1 MTAYGQFCPV
11 AKATEIVGEKW
22 TLLILRELLMGT
34 HRFNDFQRSMSRIS
48 PTVLTKRLKQL
59 EDKGIVT
66 RKRISGQKGH
76 EYRLTPMGRELEPL
90 VEQLAVWGQR
100 WACGQMSDD
109 ELDVE
114 LLMWDIQRRIDT
126 QSLPDGETVLA
137 FMFADLD
144 KHKNWWLVID
154 SPTGGVR
161 CGSHSQVRDVT
172 APACLRPGVESVSG
186 AVVGDVARSA
196 CLDCRCRFAVGGV
209 FRRAGRGRARGRDGR
224 DARHPPRRRRGVPP
238 WSASPRRSAG

>member
-59 EDKGIVT
+59 EDKGIVG
-66 RKRISGQKGH
+66 RKRVSGRKGY
-76 EYRLTPMGRELEPL
+76 EYRLTPMGRELEP
-90 VEQLAVWGQR
+90 VIEQLAVWGQR
-100 WACGQMSDD
+100 WARGQMTDD

-114 LLMWDIQRRIDT
+114 LLMWDVQRRIDT
-126 QSLPDGETVLA
+126 DSLPDGETVLA
-137 FMFADLD
+137 FMFSDLY

-154 SPTGGVR
+154 GADVDLCTVDPGKDVDLYLASDVRTMVEVWQGDTDLKQALRDERIMATGAKRLLRSLPDWFALCSFAGVK
-161 CGSHSQVRDVT
+161 SMV
-172 APACLRPGVESVSG
+172 
-186 AVVGDVARSA
+186 
-196 CLDCRCRFAVGGV
+196 
-209 FRRAGRGRARGRDGR
+209 
-224 DARHPPRRRRGVPP
+224 
-238 WSASPRRSAG
+238 

>member
-1 MTAYGQFCPV
+1 MIAYGQFCPV

-48 PTVLTKRLKQL
+48 PTVLTKRLKLL

-66 RKRISGQKGH
+66 RKRISGQNGH

-100 WACGQMSDD
+100 WARGQMSDD

-114 LLMWDIQRRIDT
+114 LLMWDVQRRIDT
-126 QSLPDGETVLA
+126 RNLPDGETVLA
-137 FMFADLD
+137 FMFSDLD
-144 KHKNWWLVID
+144 KYKNWWLVID
-154 SPTGGVR
+154 GEDVDLCTEDPGKDVDLYLASDLRTMIEVWQGDTPL
-161 CGSHSQVRDVT
+161 RDVLGDERILAT
-172 APACLRPGVESVSG
+172 GAQPLLRSLPDWF
-186 AVVGDVARSA
+186 ALCKDADVKSME
-196 CLDCRCRFAVGGV
+196 
-209 FRRAGRGRARGRDGR
+209 
-224 DARHPPRRRRGVPP
+224 
-238 WSASPRRSAG
+238 

>member
-76 EYRLTPMGRELEPL
+76 EYRLTPMGRELQPL

-100 WACGQMSDD
+100 WARGQMSDD

-154 SPTGGVR
+154 GEGRRSVHRGPRQGRRSVPRFGPADDDRGV
-161 CGSHSQVRDVT
+161 
-172 APACLRPGVESVSG
+172 
-186 AVVGDVARSA
+186 
-196 CLDCRCRFAVGGV
+196 
-209 FRRAGRGRARGRDGR
+209 AGRHRTQG
-224 DARHPPRRRRGVPP
+224 
-238 WSASPRRSAG
+238 SAS

>member
-1 MTAYGQFCPV
+1 MTEYGQFCPV

-48 PTVLTKRLKQL
+48 PTVLTKRLKLL

-100 WACGQMSDD
+100 WARGQMSDD

-137 FMFADLD
+137 FMFSDLD

-154 SPTGGVR
+154 GVDIDLCTEDPGKDVDLYVASDLRTMIEVWQGDTGLNEALRDERIMTTGTTRLRRTLPDWFALCSYAGVK
-161 CGSHSQVRDVT
+161 SMV
-172 APACLRPGVESVSG
+172 
-186 AVVGDVARSA
+186 
-196 CLDCRCRFAVGGV
+196 
-209 FRRAGRGRARGRDGR
+209 
-224 DARHPPRRRRGVPP
+224 
-238 WSASPRRSAG
+238 

>member
-48 PTVLTKRLKQL
+48 PTVLTKRLKLL

-100 WACGQMSDD
+100 WARGQMSDD

-126 QSLPDGETVLA
+126 GNLPDGETVIA
-137 FMFADLD
+137 FMFSDLD
-144 KHKNWWLVID
+144 KYKNWWLVID
-154 SPTGGVR
+154 GEDVDLCTEDAGKDIDLYLASDLRTMIEVWQGDTPL
-161 CGSHSQVRDVT
+161 RD
-172 APACLRPGVESVSG
+172 ALGVERILATG
-186 AVVGDVARSA
+186 ATRLRRTLPDW
-196 CLDCRCRFAVGGV
+196 FALCCYAGV
-209 FRRAGRGRARGRDGR
+209 KSM
-224 DARHPPRRRRGVPP
+224 V
-238 WSASPRRSAG
+238 

>member
-66 RKRISGQKGH
+66 RKRVSGQKGH
-76 EYRLTPMGRELEPL
+76 EYRLTPMGKELEPL
-90 VEQLAVWGQR
+90 VEQLAIWGQR
-100 WACGQMSDD
+100 WARGQMSDD

-126 QSLPDGETVLA
+126 QKLPDGETVLA

-154 SPTGGVR
+154 GE
-161 CGSHSQVRDVT
+161 DVDLCT
-172 APACLRPGVESVSG
+172 EDPGKDVDLYFASSLRTMVEVWQ
-186 AVVGDVARSA
+186 GDAE
-196 CLDCRCRFAVGGV
+196 L
-209 FRRAGRGRARGRDGR
+209 R
-224 DARHPPRRRRGVPP
+224 DALRDEKIMTTGSTRLQRSLPDWFALCSYAGVK
-238 WSASPRRSAG
+238 SMV